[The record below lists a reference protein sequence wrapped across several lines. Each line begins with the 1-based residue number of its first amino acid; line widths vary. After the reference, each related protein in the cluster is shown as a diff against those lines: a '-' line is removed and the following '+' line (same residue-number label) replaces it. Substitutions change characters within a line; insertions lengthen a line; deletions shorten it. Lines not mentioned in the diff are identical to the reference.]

1 MKVVICGGGPVGA
14 LAAIY
19 AGLRGH
25 EVEIYEMRGDPRCEE
40 KTTTHQ
46 VGKSINITMSDRG
59 FKALERSGDR
69 DLVRDVL
76 KGTIGVHSREVHGVS
91 ATGELTTTQ
100 VRYSTEGKD
109 LTVVSR
115 EDLRMVLLNRVF
127 ALPNAKVFFNR
138 KLLHADLN
146 AKEAIFS
153 DSRSDPFGVQ
163 SFTRAR
169 FDLIIGADGSH
180 SAVRHHLARFSHLN
194 TTTRWLDTWW
204 CEFHIPQGP
213 DGQPKLPLDRLHV
226 WPTRNFMFIAL
237 PNPQGTFTCNLFAP
251 EAVFRHLRSQAAR
264 QDRAG
269 LVGFFDTHFPGIVP
283 RLLTPAEL
291 AAQFAQTQPA
301 ALHDLRVSPVTHGDA
316 CVLVGDAAHTMVPFY
331 GQGLNT
337 GLEDVR
343 VLFDD
348 GYLDRLTCGRKS
360 LHQHEYP
367 GRSEPLGLEKS
378 SLSSSPS
385 EPLAEYSAHRQPDVA
400 VMNQLALDNYHV
412 MRNGLRPAQYPQLL
426 RRRLEEALQTHF
438 PGFGWQTLYS
448 RVAFSSERFSVIK
461 QKDDLQRALFQV
473 LLALVLAAVLAA
485 LLWVVAASKGQVTTG
500 ESVMRAIWGGS
511 DVMISGL
518 GSQSR

>member
-14 LAAIY
+14 LAALY

-25 EVEIYEMRGDPRCEE
+25 EVEVYEMRGDPRCEE
-40 KTTTHQ
+40 KTAAHQ

-69 DLVRDVL
+69 DLVRDVIS
-76 KGTIGVHSREVHGVS
+76 GTIGVHSREVHHVS

-100 VRYSTEGKD
+100 VWYSTEEGKD
-109 LTVVSR
+109 IKVVSR
-115 EDLRMVLLNRVF
+115 EGLRMVLLNRLF
-127 ALPNAKVFFNR
+127 ALPNVKVFFNQ

-146 AKEAIFS
+146 AKEAVFT

-163 SFTRAR
+163 SFARVR

-180 SAVRHHLARFSHLN
+180 SAVRHNLARFNHLN
-194 TTTRWLDTWW
+194 MTNRWLDTWW

-213 DGQPKLPLDRLHV
+213 DGQPKIHLDCLHV
-226 WPTRNFMFIAL
+226 WPTKDFMFIAL

-251 EAVFRHLRSQAAR
+251 EAIFRHLKANAAH
-264 QDRAG
+264 DRAG
-269 LVGFFDTHFPGIVP
+269 LVHFFEAHFPGIVP
-283 RLLTPAEL
+283 RLMTPAEL
-291 AAQFAQTQPA
+291 TAQFAQTTPA
-301 ALHDLRVSPVTHGDA
+301 ALHDMRVSPVSYADA

-348 GYLDRLTCGRKS
+348 GYFERLLTCGGVSQKS
-360 LHQHEYP
+360 H
-367 GRSEPLGLEKS
+367 RNKMGLEFP
-378 SLSSSPS
+378 LSSSS

-400 VMNQLALDNYHV
+400 IMNQFALDNYHV
-412 MRNGLRPAQYPQLL
+412 MRNGLRPTQYPQLL
-426 RRRLEEALQTHF
+426 RRRLEETVQTRF
-438 PGFGWQTLYS
+438 PGLDWRTLYS

-461 QKDDLQRALFQV
+461 QKDDLQRAVFHF
-473 LLALVLAAVLAA
+473 LLALILTIILAT
-485 LLWVVAASKGQVTTG
+485 LLWVVASSTLDTVV
-500 ESVMRAIWGGS
+500 ESVRDVVGS
-511 DVMISGL
+511 GASAKVGIL
-518 GSQSR
+518 GSQSQ

>member
-127 ALPNAKVFFNR
+127 ALPNARVFFNR

-146 AKEAIFS
+146 AREAIFT

-213 DGQPKLPLDRLHV
+213 DGQPKLPLDHLHV
-226 WPTRNFMFIAL
+226 WPTRDFMFIAL

-251 EAVFRHLRSQAAR
+251 EAVFRHLRARAAGH
-264 QDRAG
+264 DRAG
-269 LVGFFDTHFPGIVP
+269 LVQFFDAHFPGIVP

-301 ALHDLRVSPVTHGDA
+301 ALHDLRVAPVSHGDA

-360 LHQHEYP
+360 QSQYP
-367 GRSEPLGLEKS
+367 CSDRLSLE
-378 SLSSSPS
+378 SSSPSS

-412 MRNGLRPAQYPQLL
+412 MRNGLRATQYPQLL
-426 RRRLEEALQTHF
+426 RRRLEEALQRHF
-438 PGFGWQTLYS
+438 PGLGWQTLYS

-461 QKDDLQRALFQV
+461 QKDDLQLALFQV

-485 LLWVVAASKGQVTTG
+485 LLWVVAASKKGQVTTG
-500 ESVMRAIWGGS
+500 ESVIRAVWGGA
-511 DVMISGL
+511 DVRISGR
-518 GSQSR
+518 GSHSR